1 MCCLFQIDTSL
12 EARKLGYYL
21 FWNIKQGRH
30 SFNVTEDD
38 MNALLDGKEAVQRE
52 QAWQMLDK
60 NTDGAISMQEV
71 MEATEDVYQCV
82 SQSLTCCVVLPIWFY
97 PSDRC
102 VVLPIWFFT
111 YQTAVWF
118 YLSGLHMLCGFTYQ
132 TAPH

>member
-1 MCCLFQIDTSL
+1 MQIDTSQ

-82 SQSLTCCVVLPIWFY
+82 SHTSTLLLLPCWSVCVISEHVRP
-97 PSDRC
+97 
-102 VVLPIWFFT
+102 VT
-111 YQTAVWF
+111 
-118 YLSGLHMLCGFTYQ
+118 M
-132 TAPH
+132 